1 MAKILV
7 VDDSSV
13 IRESLRGTLAGV
25 GHEVLEA
32 PDGAQA
38 LKLVM
43 ATPDIELIL
52 TDINM
57 PNLDGFGLCREIQN
71 HFTAGQRA
79 PSAIVLTTESSAEM
93 KQKGREVG
101 IKGWLNK
108 PHDPERLVMAVNM
121 ILEKRKSEAGK

>member
-1 MAKILV
+1 MAKILI

-13 IRESLRGTLAGV
+13 IRESLRGTLAGA

-32 PDGAQA
+32 PDGSQA

-43 ATPDIELIL
+43 ATTDIELLI

-57 PNLDGFGLCREIQN
+57 PNLDGFGLCRQIMN
-71 HFTAGQRA
+71 NLPAGRIA
-79 PSAIVLTTESSAEM
+79 PSAIALTTESSIAM

-101 IKGWLNK
+101 IKGWINK
-108 PHDPERLVMAVNM
+108 PHDPERLLLAINM
-121 ILEKRKSEAGK
+121 ILEKRKTEG